1 MTDPRMAWVAN
12 RWAWSAWQ
20 DVNEGWGFIASNPP
34 WIHTA
39 VRVNPVAQEVP
50 ELDETRDTYFSPLVF
65 RSPKR
70 TNGMALP
77 SMLLYA
83 DLDADYDR
91 DALAQYPPT
100 FQWETSP
107 GNLQG
112 IWMMTDY
119 LEGDEWRMANQGLTY
134 FMKADRGGWAQS
146 KVLRVP
152 ESVNHKR
159 GGVRVSTAI
168 ANTSKTLDSKTV
180 QLFQA
185 QAPALAV
192 HADMPLPL
200 SREAW
205 KQLMQVAWV
214 DLSLSLR
221 ALLLAKSTTLRG
233 GRSMHLWLTAI
244 TLKQQGHSALTAF
257 QLLSGVPLN
266 KFRSRPEVLWR
277 LVQQAYNRP

>member
-1 MTDPRMAWVAN
+1 MTDPRMMWVSAL
-12 RWAWSAWQ
+12 WAVSLQ
-20 DVNEGWGFIASNPP
+20 KPGEEGWGFLASNPP
-34 WIHTA
+34 WTHIPIQKA
-39 VRVNPVAQEVP
+39 SPQP
-50 ELDETRDTYFSPLVF
+50 MPDLDEDRDAYFSPLVF
-65 RSPKR
+65 RTPER
-70 TNGMALP
+70 TNHQAFP
-77 SMLLYA
+77 SSLLYA

-91 DALAQYPPT
+91 IFLRDYPPY

-107 GNLQG
+107 GCLQG
-112 IWMMTDY
+112 IWVMEWA
-119 LEGDEWRMANQGLTY
+119 LEGDKWRKANQGLTY

-205 KQLMQVAWV
+205 KQRMQVVWV

-221 ALLLAKSTTLRG
+221 ALLMAKSTTLRG
-233 GRSMHLWLTAI
+233 GRSMHLWVTAI
-244 TLKQQGHSALTAF
+244 ALKGQGHSVLTAF